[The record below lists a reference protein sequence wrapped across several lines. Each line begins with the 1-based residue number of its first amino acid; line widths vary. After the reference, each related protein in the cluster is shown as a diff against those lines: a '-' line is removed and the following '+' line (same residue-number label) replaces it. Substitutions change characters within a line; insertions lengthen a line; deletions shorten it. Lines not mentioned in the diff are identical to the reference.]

1 MKGMYGDLFSPVN
14 VNGVMLRNR
23 IISTAS
29 CPHFVQGPENFP
41 TEGLIHYHGLR
52 AKGGA
57 AVVVCKAN
65 QPKKVIDP
73 HDMNTDITN
82 EACLH
87 YFAQMTDA
95 IHYYG
100 AKASLLVQPD
110 IKLTEG
116 WDASD
121 GILSEFVEGDGSVPI
136 AGKMAPPKLL
146 ETIADSYAEHA
157 YQGKRA
163 GFDMC
168 FIHMAYRLM
177 FPGRFISPYSNRR
190 TDEFGGS
197 VANRARFPLMICK
210 KIKER
215 CGEDF
220 LIEISC
226 SGHEP
231 ELTPGV
237 RIEDTIQLAKEIEDV
252 VDILQ
257 IRGTFIDPSQ
267 PTYINTDRIIH
278 RKTAAA
284 ITEGVRSMGCK
295 TKITLVGGCSVP
307 ELLDEIVRNGEADFI
322 GMARGLI
329 ADANFP
335 QKSMEDHS
343 DEIVPCLRCNKC
355 HQAKLDDWNS
365 VCSVNPEFGIEH
377 RRLHMSVPPSTP
389 KKVAV
394 IGGGPAGM
402 KTAIDAASRGHRVTI
417 FEQGD
422 RLGGLLNNASIPAI
436 KWTLKEFRDYLIHM
450 VEKNPDI
457 EVKLGV
463 KATPEM
469 VETGDFDAVVSAI
482 GAEPI
487 FPDIPGINLP
497 HVITALESLHDES
510 KLAKEIVIV
519 GGGEIGVETGIHL
532 AENGHHVTVLEM
544 LDELAPDS
552 VPIHF
557 RSLLRQKWESTEGFN
572 FRIHAHVIAID
583 ADGVT
588 YVDENCA
595 EYTVPAGSVVISAG
609 LKSKTEEAYGFYGS
623 AKKSYIIGDC
633 YKPGSVQQAMRNG
646 YATARMI

>member
-1 MKGMYGDLFSPVN
+1 
-14 VNGVMLRNR
+14 
-23 IISTAS
+23 
-29 CPHFVQGPENFP
+29 
-41 TEGLIHYHGLR
+41 
-52 AKGGA
+52 
-57 AVVVCKAN
+57 
-65 QPKKVIDP
+65 
-73 HDMNTDITN
+73 
-82 EACLH
+82 
-87 YFAQMTDA
+87 
-95 IHYYG
+95 
-100 AKASLLVQPD
+100 
-110 IKLTEG
+110 
-116 WDASD
+116 
-121 GILSEFVEGDGSVPI
+121 
-136 AGKMAPPKLL
+136 
-146 ETIADSYAEHA
+146 
-157 YQGKRA
+157 
-163 GFDMC
+163 
-168 FIHMAYRLM
+168 MAYRLM

-237 RIEDTIQLAKEIEDV
+237 RIEDTIQLAKEIEGV
-252 VDILQ
+252 VDMLQ

-278 RKTAAA
+278 RKTVAA

-295 TKITLVGGCSVP
+295 TKVTIVGGCSVP
-307 ELLDEIVRNGEADFI
+307 ELLDEIIRNGEADFI

-329 ADANFP
+329 ADANLP
-335 QKSMEDHS
+335 QKALEGRS

-355 HQAKLDDWNS
+355 HQAKWDDWNS

-377 RRLHMSVPPSTP
+377 RRLHMSVPPSIP
-389 KKVAV
+389 KKTAV

-402 KTAIDAASRGHRVTI
+402 KTAIDAADRGHKVTI

-422 RLGGLLNNASIPAI
+422 RLGGLLNDASVPAI

-450 VEKNPDI
+450 VEKNHNI
-457 EVKLGV
+457 EVKFNV
-463 KATPEM
+463 KATPDIIEA
-469 VETGDFDAVVSAI
+469 GDFDAVVSAI
-482 GAEPI
+482 GAAPVI
-487 FPDIPGINLP
+487 PKIPGVDLP
-497 HVITALESLHDES
+497 HVVTAVEALRGES
-510 KLAKEIVIV
+510 KLAKEVVIV

-557 RSLLRQKWESTEGFN
+557 RSLLRQKWEATEGFD
-572 FRIHAHVIAID
+572 FRLHARVIAIRAD
-583 ADGVT
+583 AVI
-588 YVDENCA
+588 YVDENGA
-595 EYTVPAGSVVISAG
+595 EYTVPAESVVISVG
-609 LKSKTEEAYGFYGS
+609 TKSKTEEAYSFYGS
-623 AKKSYIIGDC
+623 AKKFYVVGDC
-633 YKPGSVQQAMRNG
+633 YEPGSVQQAMRNG